1 MNLSTRK
8 ALITLAFLTLAA
20 SPAAAM
26 PGGFASNGPN
36 CAALADVP
44 VRDVWLGHFAG
55 GRWTRDAFGGKQ
67 IDWRDD
73 HVCFISHARC
83 QMWQRSMGAAFS
95 KIGGYRT
102 CVRIR

>member
-36 CAALADVP
+36 CGVLAESP
-44 VRDVWLGHFAG
+44 FHDVWLGHFAG
-55 GRWTRDAFGGKQ
+55 GRWVRDAFGGKQ
-67 IDWRDD
+67 VDWRDD
-73 HVCFISHARC
+73 HVCFPSRASC
-83 QMWQRSMGAAFS
+83 QSWQRSMGAAFS